1 MALPPGAAAV
11 AQAERRSPALCWRPP
26 DVGGNLDHCSAFTVE
41 EKTPDLVGFGRIE
54 SQVPNSPRLSDD
66 EGLPVTFCIATMILS
81 VLRGAAAGR
90 RPQTDTISTPMRNH
104 DSTPIEATILV
115 DYQVID
121 GWHVFTSTQVKGL
134 YVAHPDQRM
143 AYDAIGPT
151 IEKLLAENERVLAT
165 VSPALTFDAF
175 LERVRQHVEMPK
187 ILPGIPQ
194 PFMVRASAS

>member
-1 MALPPGAAAV
+1 
-11 AQAERRSPALCWRPP
+11 
-26 DVGGNLDHCSAFTVE
+26 
-41 EKTPDLVGFGRIE
+41 
-54 SQVPNSPRLSDD
+54 
-66 EGLPVTFCIATMILS
+66 
-81 VLRGAAAGR
+81 
-90 RPQTDTISTPMRNH
+90 MRNH

-175 LERVRQHVEMPK
+175 LERVRQRVEMPK